1 MCFSIFFLMD
11 HFFLITVPTTSSF
24 DTVIT
29 AMEAVEYMD
38 EDEPFLLVLSSHKTE
53 FPSWIVI
60 KQLIPGYEV
69 NSHRAWTCFCWT
81 TSLASGHIMSCL

>member
-1 MCFSIFFLMD
+1 MAHFL
-11 HFFLITVPTTSSF
+11 LITLSTTSSF

-29 AMEAVEYMD
+29 AMEAVDNMD
-38 EDEPFLLVLSSHKTE
+38 EDEPFMLVLSSHKTE

-69 NSHRAWTCFCWT
+69 NSHRAWTCFSWT
-81 TSLASGHIMSCL
+81 TSLASGHIRSCL